1 MKEGFVDMSKPLD
14 RNAELVSLLVDGQ
27 LTGDAFSRAMEQLTS
42 SEDARQ
48 TWDHYHL
55 VGEVMRS
62 GHVHAKAHD
71 AAFVRRLRLNLAKQD
86 EKLIAVNAVEI
97 RDEDQKSAGISA
109 ANDGWW
115 RRVAGLASIAV
126 VGVLSWQAYLRV
138 EPAAGPAATGQLAQS
153 SPPSSA
159 PARAELVLQSS
170 VDGSATMIR
179 DPRLD
184 ALLQAHRQFGG
195 TSALQMPS
203 GFLRNATFEEGKR

>member
-1 MKEGFVDMSKPLD
+1 MEGFADMSKPLEP
-14 RNAELVSLLVDGQ
+14 NAEMVSLLMDGQ
-27 LTGDAFSRAMEQLTS
+27 LTGDAFSRAMAQLHNS
-42 SEDARQ
+42 DDARQ

-62 GHVHAKAHD
+62 GHDHARAHD
-71 AAFVRRLRLNLAKQD
+71 AAFVQRLRRNLAQSD
-86 EKLIAVNAVEI
+86 EKLIAVKALPI
-97 RDEDQKSAGISA
+97 SAGSKIHPELPA
-109 ANDGWW
+109 TNDSWW

-126 VGVLSWQAYLRV
+126 VGVLSWQAYLLV
-138 EPAAGPAATGQLAQS
+138 GPAAGTSAVAQLAKS
-153 SPPSSA
+153 KSVLSA
-159 PARAELVLQSS
+159 PPPADLVLQASA
-170 VDGSATMIR
+170 DGSATMIR

>member
-1 MKEGFVDMSKPLD
+1 MEGSVEMSKPLESD
-14 RNAELVSLLVDGQ
+14 AEMVSLLVDGQ
-27 LTGDAFSRAMEQLTS
+27 LTGEAFSSAMVQLTGS
-42 SEDARQ
+42 DHARQ

-62 GHVHAKAHD
+62 GHFHAKAHD
-71 AAFVRRLRLNLAKQD
+71 AAFVQRLRRNLAIDDTKV
-86 EKLIAVNAVEI
+86 IAVNASPISAGVEI
-97 RDEDQKSAGISA
+97 DANVPA
-109 ANDGWW
+109 ANDSWW

-126 VGVLSWQAYLRV
+126 VGVLSWQAYLLI
-138 EPAAGPAATGQLAQS
+138 G
-153 SPPSSA
+153 SSA
-159 PARAELVLQSS
+159 PAQLAKSSPALRAPPQPDLVLQAS
-170 VDGSATMIR
+170 VDGSAAMIR